1 MTPGMSA
8 TRRGLRLQ
16 SSGSGLWSDV
26 AEIETGAMATFLG
39 IHCNRQ
45 MNRERDGDVKELL
58 FGPYELPCPEKI
70 RKSGPLSVFSSGF
83 EGLAL
88 LTF

>member
-1 MTPGMSA
+1 
-8 TRRGLRLQ
+8 
-16 SSGSGLWSDV
+16 
-26 AEIETGAMATFLG
+26 
-39 IHCNRQ
+39 
-45 MNRERDGDVKELL
+45 VKELL

-83 EGLAL
+83 EDLAL